1 MHIRKVRGKVINL
14 NNGNVMSQIFI
25 TLYLNTIF
33 IFKVKLINVLLC
45 PKSLTSR
52 VLPDAEKIEFVSK
65 SVAWIQGHGTM
76 DACFV
81 LNYGYEA
88 PLPWPQ
94 VRLELTDSGN
104 GKKIVPQTY
113 GMAVPRAC
121 TIVIIAG
128 KLNDIQGSSSKC
140 CLQFYEK
147 LLSNEFPSLGKY
159 LDRVDTVMAQ
169 VDRITEDIA
178 HMPVAAFIFRDKES
192 DKISYSINTRLID
205 TITLKLKI
213 INLK

>member
-1 MHIRKVRGKVINL
+1 
-14 NNGNVMSQIFI
+14 
-25 TLYLNTIF
+25 
-33 IFKVKLINVLLC
+33 
-45 PKSLTSR
+45 
-52 VLPDAEKIEFVSK
+52 
-65 SVAWIQGHGTM
+65 M

-94 VRLELTDSGN
+94 VRMRLELTDSGN

-128 KLNDIQGSSSKC
+128 KLNDKQGSLSKC
-140 CLQFYEK
+140 WLQFNEK
-147 LLSNEFPSLGKY
+147 LLSNEIPSLGKY
-159 LDRVDTVMAQ
+159 LDRVDMVMAQ

-192 DKISYSINTRLID
+192 DEVLFSTDIRLD
-205 TITLKLKI
+205 H
-213 INLK
+213 

>member
-1 MHIRKVRGKVINL
+1 M
-14 NNGNVMSQIFI
+14 
-25 TLYLNTIF
+25 
-33 IFKVKLINVLLC
+33 INVLLC

-52 VLPDAEKIEFVSK
+52 VLQDGEKIEFVSK
-65 SVAWIQGHGTM
+65 SVAWIQGHDTM

-81 LNYGYEA
+81 LNYGFEA

-94 VRLELTDSGN
+94 VRMRLELTESGN

-128 KLNDIQGSSSKC
+128 KWNNIQGFIIHMLTSV
-140 CLQFYEK
+140 LYEN

-159 LDRVDTVMAQ
+159 LDRVDRVMAQ
-169 VDRITEDIA
+169 VDRITEDVA
-178 HMPVAAFIFRDKES
+178 HMPVAAFIFRDKQS
-192 DKISYSINTRLID
+192 DKVSYSINTRLLD
-205 TITLKLKI
+205 TNFKI
-213 INLK
+213 ENN